1 MTTRRYTQQAR
12 AAAAEETRR
21 RILEAMRRR
30 LRAAPA
36 EALSIE
42 RVAQEAGVARSTVY
56 VVFGS
61 KAGLFEALGHDLL
74 EQAGFQRIID
84 AVALPDARVAVR
96 ASLRAAASVYA
107 AERDVSRAIYSMWS
121 LEPDAVRRAFEVVE
135 RGRAEGQRR
144 LAERLAAE
152 GHLRAGVTVDEATDI
167 LWVITSFDTFDQLFT
182 GRGLSEEDT
191 AARLITMAEH
201 TLWAPSITVG
211 SQATSSGPIGL
222 G

>member
-211 SQATSSGPIGL
+211 SQATSSGPIGRR
-222 G
+222 